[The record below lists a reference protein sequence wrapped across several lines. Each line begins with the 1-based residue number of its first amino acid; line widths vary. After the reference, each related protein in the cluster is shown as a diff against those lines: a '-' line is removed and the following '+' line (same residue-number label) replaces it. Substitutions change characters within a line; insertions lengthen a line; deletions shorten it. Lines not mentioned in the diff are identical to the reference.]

1 VHKSV
6 KEAFKALIVGFGKR
20 IKMKRKESLN
30 TRIRLRLII
39 HCLKI
44 MIRWAHLERANGLKD

>member
-1 VHKSV
+1 V